1 MEKGDVPIMQTSK
14 ARTLIQYLNTT
25 ILGIILMFILI
36 GGITTSIF
44 SFKLT
49 SDNVASILKS
59 VNTTEIYTEIF
70 HSENHLF
77 PKSDGK
83 GLSLGNI
90 LFQIA
95 TNIRLDDTRTLLG
108 RELPSLTFFHT
119 EIVVAEEGT
128 TIATLP
134 FESTPSEELMKN
146 PKEVDE
152 EKVEKEEKPPEN
164 KAPVTT
170 PKNKTV
176 LIYNTHNL
184 EAYLPLLKNANE
196 NEAVSSDERA
206 NVVGLS
212 NKLSTLLQA
221 EGIGV
226 QLDKTNINQ
235 KVLDRGWTYAS
246 SYTVSKDVVEAA
258 VSENKNLNYLI
269 DIHRDAARKKTTTAT
284 IDGKSY
290 ARLFFIIGKEHKGY
304 EKNLEFAKKLNDEL
318 KKKYPGITRGVGLKG
333 QDEGNG
339 IYNQNF
345 SDRAILLE
353 VGGIDN
359 TQAELNRSMEAFADI
374 FSKVYWEEN
383 DATQQ

>member
-1 MEKGDVPIMQTSK
+1 MQTSK
-14 ARTLIQYLNTT
+14 TRTLIQYLNTT

-36 GGITTSIF
+36 AGITTSIF

-49 SDNVASILKS
+49 SDNVANILKS

-83 GLSLGNI
+83 GLSIGNI

-108 RELPSLTFFHT
+108 RELPALTFFHT

-128 TIATLP
+128 SLANLP

-152 EKVEKEEKPPEN
+152 EKVEKEEKPSDN

-176 LIYNTHNL
+176 LVYNTHNL

-212 NKLSTLLQA
+212 NKLSSLLQD

-235 KVLDRGWTYAS
+235 KLLDRGWGYAS
-246 SYTVSKDVVEAA
+246 SYVMAKDVVAAA
-258 VSENKNLNYLI
+258 VSENKHLNYLI
-269 DIHRDAARKKTTTAT
+269 DIHRDSARRETTTAT
-284 IDGKSY
+284 IDGKNY
-290 ARLFFIIGKEHKGY
+290 AKLLFIIGAANKGY
-304 EKNLEFAKKLNDEL
+304 EKNQEFAEKLHAEL
-318 KKKYPGITRGVGLKG
+318 KKKYPGISRGVFLKG
-333 QDEGNG
+333 KDLGNG
-339 IYNQNF
+339 VYNQNF

-359 TQAELNRSMEAFADI
+359 TQGELNRSIAAFADV

>member
-1 MEKGDVPIMQTSK
+1 MQTSK
-14 ARTLIQYLNTT
+14 TRTLIQYLNTT

-36 GGITTSIF
+36 AGITTSIF

-49 SDNVASILKS
+49 SDNVANILKS

-83 GLSLGNI
+83 GLSIGNI

-108 RELPSLTFFHT
+108 RELPALTFFHT

-128 TIATLP
+128 SLANLP
-134 FESTPSEELMKN
+134 FESTPSKELMKN

-152 EKVEKEEKPPEN
+152 EKVEKEDKPSEN

-176 LIYNTHNL
+176 LVYNTHNL

-212 NKLSTLLQA
+212 NKLSSILQD

-235 KVLDRGWTYAS
+235 KLLDRGWNFFS
-246 SYTVSKDVVEAA
+246 SYAVSKEVVETA
-258 VSENKNLNYLI
+258 VSENKHLNYLI
-269 DIHRDAARKKTTTAT
+269 DIHRDSARKKTTSAT

-290 ARLFFIIGKEHKGY
+290 AKLLFIIGNANKGY
-304 EKNLEFAKKLNDEL
+304 EKNQEFAKKLHAEL
-318 KKKYPGITRGVGLKG
+318 QKKYPGISRGVFLKG
-333 QDEGNG
+333 KEEGNG
-339 IYNQNF
+339 VYNQNF

-359 TQAELNRSMEAFADI
+359 TQGELNRSIEAFADV

>member
-1 MEKGDVPIMQTSK
+1 
-14 ARTLIQYLNTT
+14 
-25 ILGIILMFILI
+25 MFILI

-70 HSENHLF
+70 HSENHFF

-83 GLSLGNI
+83 GLSIGNI

-108 RELPSLTFFHT
+108 RELPALTFFHT

-128 TIATLP
+128 SLATLP

-164 KAPVTT
+164 KAPVAE

-176 LIYNTHNL
+176 LLYNTHNL

-212 NKLSTLLQA
+212 SKLSSLLKE

-235 KVLDRGWTYAS
+235 KLLDRGWGYAS
-246 SYTVSKDVVEAA
+246 SYAMSKDVVAAA
-258 VSENKNLNYLI
+258 VSENKHLNYLI
-269 DIHRDAARKKTTTAT
+269 DIHRDSARKETTTAT

-290 ARLFFIIGKEHKGY
+290 AKLLFIIGDANKGY
-304 EKNLEFAKKLNDEL
+304 EKNQEFAEKLHAEL
-318 KKKYPGITRGVGLKG
+318 KKKYPGISRGVFLKG
-333 QDEGNG
+333 KDQGNG
-339 IYNQNF
+339 VYNQNF

-359 TQAELNRSMEAFADI
+359 TQAELNRSIEAFADI

>member
-1 MEKGDVPIMQTSK
+1 MQTSK
-14 ARTLIQYLNTT
+14 TRTLIQYLNTT

-36 GGITTSIF
+36 AGITTSIF

-49 SDNVASILKS
+49 SDNVANILKS

-83 GLSLGNI
+83 GLSIGNI

-108 RELPSLTFFHT
+108 RELPALTFFHT

-128 TIATLP
+128 SLANLP

-152 EKVEKEEKPPEN
+152 EKVEKEEKPSDN

-176 LIYNTHNL
+176 LVYNTHNL

-212 NKLSTLLQA
+212 NKLSSLLQD

-235 KVLDRGWTYAS
+235 KLLDRGWNFFS
-246 SYTVSKDVVEAA
+246 SYAVSKEVVETA
-258 VSENKNLNYLI
+258 VSENKHINYLI
-269 DIHRDAARKKTTTAT
+269 DIHRDSARKKTTSAK
-284 IDGKSY
+284 INGKNY
-290 ARLFFIIGKEHKGY
+290 AKLLFIIGNANKGY
-304 EKNLEFAKKLNDEL
+304 EKNQEFAKKLHAEL
-318 KKKYPGITRGVGLKG
+318 QKKYPGISRGVFLKG
-333 QDEGNG
+333 KEEGNG
-339 IYNQNF
+339 VYNQNF

-359 TQAELNRSMEAFADI
+359 TQGELNRSIAAFADV

>member
-1 MEKGDVPIMQTSK
+1 MQTSK
-14 ARTLIQYLNTT
+14 TRTLIQYLNTT

-36 GGITTSIF
+36 AGITTSIF

-49 SDNVASILKS
+49 SDNVANILKS

-83 GLSLGNI
+83 GLSIGNI

-108 RELPSLTFFHT
+108 RELPALTFFHT

-128 TIATLP
+128 SLANLP

-152 EKVEKEEKPPEN
+152 EKVEKEEKPSDN

-176 LIYNTHNL
+176 LVYNTHNL

-212 NKLSTLLQA
+212 NKLSSLLQD

-235 KVLDRGWTYAS
+235 KLLDRGWNFFS
-246 SYTVSKDVVEAA
+246 SYAVSKEVVETA
-258 VSENKNLNYLI
+258 VSENKHINYLI
-269 DIHRDAARKKTTTAT
+269 DIHRDSARKKTTSAT
-284 IDGKSY
+284 INGKNY
-290 ARLFFIIGKEHKGY
+290 AKLLFIIGNANKGY
-304 EKNLEFAKKLNDEL
+304 EKNQEFAKKLHAEL
-318 KKKYPGITRGVGLKG
+318 QKKYPGISRGVFLKG
-333 QDEGNG
+333 KEEGNG
-339 IYNQNF
+339 VYNQNF

-359 TQAELNRSMEAFADI
+359 TQGELNRSIAAFADV

>member
-1 MEKGDVPIMQTSK
+1 MQTSK
-14 ARTLIQYLNTT
+14 TRTLIQYLNTT

-108 RELPSLTFFHT
+108 RELPALTFFHT

-128 TIATLP
+128 SLATLP

-152 EKVEKEEKPPEN
+152 EKVEKEEKPPETT
-164 KAPVTT
+164 APVAE

-176 LIYNTHNL
+176 LVYNTHNL

-212 NKLSTLLQA
+212 NKLSSLLKE

-235 KVLDRGWTYAS
+235 KLLDRGWSFAS
-246 SYTVSKDVVEAA
+246 SYAMSKDVVAAA
-258 VSENKNLNYLI
+258 VSENKHLNYLI
-269 DIHRDAARKKTTTAT
+269 DIHRDSARKETTTAT

-290 ARLFFIIGKEHKGY
+290 AKLLFIIGDANKGY
-304 EKNLEFAKKLNDEL
+304 EKNQEFAEKLHAEL
-318 KKKYPGITRGVGLKG
+318 KKKYPGISRGVFLKG
-333 QDEGNG
+333 KDQGNG
-339 IYNQNF
+339 VYNQNF

-359 TQAELNRSMEAFADI
+359 TQAELNRSIEAFADI

>member
-1 MEKGDVPIMQTSK
+1 MQTSK
-14 ARTLIQYLNTT
+14 TRTLIQYLNTT

-36 GGITTSIF
+36 AGITTSIF

-49 SDNVASILKS
+49 SDNVANILKS

-83 GLSLGNI
+83 GLSIGNI

-108 RELPSLTFFHT
+108 RELPALTFFHT

-128 TIATLP
+128 SLANLP

-152 EKVEKEEKPPEN
+152 GKVEKEEKPSDN

-176 LIYNTHNL
+176 LVYNTHNL

-212 NKLSTLLQA
+212 NKLSSLLQD

-235 KVLDRGWTYAS
+235 KLLDRGWNFFS
-246 SYTVSKDVVEAA
+246 SYAVSKEVVETA
-258 VSENKNLNYLI
+258 VSENKHINYLI
-269 DIHRDAARKKTTTAT
+269 DIHRDSARKKTTSAT
-284 IDGKSY
+284 INGKNY
-290 ARLFFIIGKEHKGY
+290 AKLLFIIGNANKGY
-304 EKNLEFAKKLNDEL
+304 EKNQEFAKKLHAEL
-318 KKKYPGITRGVGLKG
+318 QKKYPGISRGVFLKG
-333 QDEGNG
+333 KEEGNG
-339 IYNQNF
+339 VYNQNF

-359 TQAELNRSMEAFADI
+359 TQGELNRSIAAFADV